1 MKRKENLF
9 KLRHQCSSNKIKI
22 PIYNLAEEEV
32 QKLNIDSNILS
43 PINLDD
49 DKEIKLEIKNKM
61 NPKITSKLFKYFES
75 KEKLQNSQINISTNS
90 TNGYNEI
97 INEEDLTLNNNLSTS
112 IQKLKVLIPDI
123 NKKMANNQSV
133 VINIPKKDYKVE
145 SNEIYLNAVLTELN
159 QKVMKIKNK
168 KTQMENE
175 LNNIEKEINDK
186 QLYIEL
192 SKNDNFQRNI
202 KLKII
207 NKFEKEYNENKNK
220 EMLLNDLNNSKTNS
234 IDKEDLFSVKNKYKD
249 ENEIKKQKISES
261 KKPIEK
267 KNVFDELKERA
278 FKTKLNNAILTN
290 QILTKQKSDK
300 FTKDIINQ
308 KEQKKE
314 IWEKIKIYQEKLK
327 KLHSVKNKIKDSLY
341 MYYLSIL
348 KEGRDTRDEGLAWVI
363 AEILNLGKKVLIS
376 HIPKYLDEKS
386 ILYLFIKA
394 HLILKIKYI
403 EKQINDLNSND
414 NEKKE
419 KKKRSSRD
427 SLKLKA
433 MNTLNNIKEKF
444 IYNKYENNNKKM
456 SPIENE
462 KNGLNLN
469 PISISKYNASSLL
482 LKKSDKKLPKSNSM
496 IIYKHRNNYLNREK
510 ENEILNYIKL
520 NEKKKLLLKGNKK
533 ISFEKYIA
541 LNEKMQKLKKLKET
555 LKEKEME
562 RIFEE
567 FRLKKYFNKYNID
580 KKVVL
585 SALIGEQ
592 NIAKE
597 CSIQDKKEKLLKEER
612 GKTRLYMNNYLIN
625 KSMLMNGGS
634 WLLNKI

>member
-1 MKRKENLF
+1 MKRKENLL

-97 INEEDLTLNNNLSTS
+97 NEEDLTLNNNLSTS

-133 VINIPKKDYKVE
+133 VINIPKDYKVE

-469 PISISKYNASSLL
+469 PISISKYKASSLL

>member
-90 TNGYNEI
+90 TNGYNE

-267 KNVFDELKERA
+267 KNAFDELKERA

-469 PISISKYNASSLL
+469 PISISKYKASSLL

>member
-1 MKRKENLF
+1 MKRKENLL

-97 INEEDLTLNNNLSTS
+97 NEEDLTLNNNLSTS

-133 VINIPKKDYKVE
+133 VINIPKDYKVE

-427 SLKLKA
+427 SLKLRA

-469 PISISKYNASSLL
+469 PISISKYKASSLL

>member
-1 MKRKENLF
+1 MKRKENLL
-9 KLRHQCSSNKIKI
+9 KLRHQCISNKIKI

-97 INEEDLTLNNNLSTS
+97 NEEDLTLNNNLSTS

-133 VINIPKKDYKVE
+133 VINIPKDYKVE

-220 EMLLNDLNNSKTNS
+220 ERLLNDLNNSKTNS

-278 FKTKLNNAILTN
+278 FKTKVNNAILTN

-469 PISISKYNASSLL
+469 PISISKYKASSLL